1 MSDLKSL
8 MGVSMHKA
16 GSSVTNGILKTFS
29 LSCGYEIDDI
39 SIAAGK
45 SDKSPPE
52 VFVAAQDHMQP
63 NGVYYGMARGPY
75 VKDMPALAGLR
86 LVVQLRDPRDCI
98 TSAYFSYAKSHVPPK
113 DPERRKIFEARRQNL
128 QQKTIDDFARD
139 SAANYRM
146 RMQVLS
152 DLLAGHPDAL
162 VLKYEEMV
170 TDTDAWLNRIA
181 TFLDVPMT
189 DALRAKLAEKGDFST
204 SGEDTSKHKRQV
216 TPGDH
221 ARKLTPETIAELNRV
236 LGPVME
242 RFDYSL

>member
-16 GSSVTNGILKTFS
+16 GSSVTNGILKTFCRT
-29 LSCGYEIDDI
+29 CGYKVDDI
-39 SIAAGK
+39 SIAAGN
-45 SDKSPPE
+45 SEKSPPE
-52 VFVAAQDHMQP
+52 VFVAAQEHMQP
-63 NGVYYGMARGPY
+63 TGFYYGMARGPY
-75 VKDMPALAGLR
+75 VKDMPALANLR

-113 DPERRKIFEARRQNL
+113 DPERRKKFEARRQNL
-128 QQKTIDDFARD
+128 QQKTIDDFAKD

-152 DLLAGHPDAL
+152 DLLADHPDAL

-170 TDTDAWLNRIA
+170 TDTDAWMNRIA
-181 TFLDVPMT
+181 AFLDLPMT
-189 DALRAKLAEKGDFST
+189 DKLRAKLAEKGDFST
-204 SGEDTSKHKRQV
+204 KGEDTSKHKRQV

-221 ARKLTPETIAELNRV
+221 ARKLTPDTIAELNRE

-242 RFDYSL
+242 RFDYTV

>member
-29 LSCGYEIDDI
+29 RACGYEIDDI

-45 SDKSPPE
+45 SDKTPPE
-52 VFVAAQDHMQP
+52 VFVAAQERMQP
-63 NGVYYGMARGPY
+63 TGVYYGMARGPY
-75 VKDMPALAGLR
+75 VKDMPVLANLR

-113 DPERRKIFEARRQNL
+113 DPERLRIFEQRRERL
-128 QQKTIDDFARD
+128 QEKRIDDFAC
-139 SAANYRM
+139 SNAANYRM

-152 DLLAGHPDAL
+152 DLLADHPDAL

-170 TDTDAWLNRIA
+170 TDTEAWMTRIA
-181 TFLDVPMT
+181 AFLDVPMT
-189 DALRAKLAEKGDFST
+189 DDLRAKLAEKGDFST
-204 SGEDTSKHKRQV
+204 SGEDTSQHKRQV

-221 ARKLTPETIAELNRV
+221 ARKLMPDTIAELNRV

-242 RFDYSL
+242 RFGYTV